1 MRKLSYGAGLAL
13 ANIARRLLV
22 TVFAVLSIF
31 VGGACNQGK
40 PSNAAAPP
48 PPPPEVLITSVI
60 QKDVPVYSEWL
71 GTTDGSINAQI
82 RARVQG
88 YLHTRHYREGVFV
101 KAGDLLFSIDSRVYQ
116 AALDQA
122 KGDLGRAEAALGKTR
137 LDVARY
143 TPLAKEGAISQ
154 QELDNA
160 IQADRGNQASV
171 AAARAAVK
179 QAELNLEWTQVKS
192 PIDGI
197 AGIAIAQIGDL
208 ISANTL
214 LTTVSRVD
222 PMKVTFPISEREYL
236 RFASRIGQ
244 AMQAEKRA
252 QQHGPPIELIL
263 ADGNVYPEQGGFAL
277 PDREVDLKTG
287 TITVVSYFP
296 NPKGILRPGLYAKVR
311 TVTDQRVGA
320 LLIPQRAVQ
329 ELQGTR
335 RVAIVNAEN
344 KVEFRVVKAS
354 TRVGTLWVIDEG
366 LTPSD
371 RVVVEGLQK
380 VRDGVLVV
388 AKPAPAESSPSGALA
403 QTATA
408 PPAATPLPAAKPG
421 EK

>member
-1 MRKLSYGAGLAL
+1 VLQNVARQFLATIL
-13 ANIARRLLV
+13 
-22 TVFAVLSIF
+22 AVLSI
-31 VGGACNQGK
+31 VVGACNQGK
-40 PSNAAAPP
+40 PPSAAAPP
-48 PPPPEVLITSVI
+48 PPPPEVFVVPVI
-60 QKDVPVYSEWL
+60 QQDVPVYSEWL
-71 GTTDGSINAQI
+71 GTTDGAINAQI

-88 YLHTRHYREGVFV
+88 YLQARHYREGVFV
-101 KAGDLLFSIDSRVYQ
+101 KTGELLFSIDPRPYQ

-122 KGDLGRAEAALGKTR
+122 TGDLGRAEAALGKTR

-160 IQADRGNQASV
+160 VQADRGNHAAV

-179 QAELNLEWTQVKS
+179 QAELNLEWAQVRS

-197 AGIAIAQIGDL
+197 AGIAVAQIGDL

-222 PMKVTFPISEREYL
+222 PIKVTFPMSEREYL
-236 RFASRIGQ
+236 KFADRVAS
-244 AMQAEKRA
+244 AMQAERRA

-263 ADGNVYPEQGGFAL
+263 ADGSVYPERGGFAL

-296 NPKGILRPGLYAKVR
+296 NPKGILRPGLYARVR
-311 TVTDQRVGA
+311 AVTEQKAGA
-320 LLIPQRAVQ
+320 LLVPQRAVQ
-329 ELQGTR
+329 ELQGSR

-344 KVEFRVVKAS
+344 KIEFRAVKAG

-366 LTPSD
+366 LVPGD

-380 VRDGVLVV
+380 VRDGAPVV
-388 AKPAPAESSPSGALA
+388 AKPAPGDSGTQGKVASA
-403 QTATA
+403 A
-408 PPAATPLPAAKPG
+408 PAATAAPAAKSEG
-421 EK
+421 K